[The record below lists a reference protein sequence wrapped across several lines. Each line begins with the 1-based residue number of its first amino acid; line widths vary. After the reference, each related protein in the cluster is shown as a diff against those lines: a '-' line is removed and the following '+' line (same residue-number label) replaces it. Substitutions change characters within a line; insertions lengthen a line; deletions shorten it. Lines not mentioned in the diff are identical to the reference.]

1 MAENVVEL
9 PRDTAPMRRDATP
22 SREVSWLDGRTRW
35 SKRLKALKAAYA
47 ADLGGDEKLTEMQRS
62 LVQRAATLSVE
73 LEAAEA
79 EFAAGGKADA
89 DRLASYRQSSSEL
102 RRLLDALGA
111 KRPDSSRTPAYT
123 WSASDGD
130 GVMVT
135 SADGRFGSVDVPGRY
150 DLARRIVHAI
160 NQGVRDGKPLPPL
173 VALIGVEVGMVT
185 LQPGEMLPDVNEM
198 ADAIPANATTED
210 TTNAD

>member
-1 MAENVVEL
+1 MAE
-9 PRDTAPMRRDATP
+9 DTIEMQAGKPL
-22 SREVSWLDGRTRW
+22 VSAGIRLGDIDGRGRW
-35 SKRLKALKAAYA
+35 AKRLKALRTAYA
-47 ADLGGDEKLTEMQRS
+47 TDLGGDDALTEMQRS

-89 DRLASYRQSSSEL
+89 GRLADYRQSSSEL

-135 SADGRFGSVDVPGRY
+135 SADGRFGSVDMPGRY
-150 DLARRIVHAI
+150 DLARRIAHAI

-185 LQPGEMLPDVNEM
+185 LQPGEKLPDIHEM
-198 ADAIPANATTED
+198 ADAIPAATTED
-210 TTNAD
+210 TNADD